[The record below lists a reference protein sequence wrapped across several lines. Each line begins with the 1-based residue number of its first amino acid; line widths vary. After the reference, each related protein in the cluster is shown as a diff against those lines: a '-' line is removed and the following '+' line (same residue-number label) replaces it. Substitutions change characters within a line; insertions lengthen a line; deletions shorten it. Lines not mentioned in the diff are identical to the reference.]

1 MPLSGIPSG
10 TPSLPAGVQ
19 RVSLKDMSAEGAAAD
34 KVDVT
39 TLSDV
44 ARVYASPPLV
54 EPGGGAGGATV
65 SCTASGLL
73 SDAGPVADEASVTT
87 GWVCEDAEITY
98 SVGEYATWS
107 ATWNY
112 YPPT

>member
-10 TPSLPAGVQ
+10 GPGLPSGVLK
-19 RVSLKDMSAEGAAAD
+19 VSLKNMDTSASTQ

-39 TLSDV
+39 VLGDN
-44 ARVYASPPLV
+44 ARVYDDPPLKD
-54 EPGGGAGGATV
+54 GNAGAPTAN
-65 SCTASGLL
+65 CTASGLL
-73 SDAGPVADEASVTT
+73 DGDGPEVDEPQPGVPPAGWLCDEA
-87 GWVCEDAEITY
+87 ELTY

-112 YPPT
+112 YED